1 MRLLRRLM
9 RHGLK
14 NRLTAA
20 GMVYLIIL
28 KNKNMKAR
36 MEIIN
41 SVAYIKGNYNE
52 WVIDDH
58 DEGVSIEVDGSDYLV
73 LDQTELKQLIEFLQ
87 SKVK

>member
-1 MRLLRRLM
+1 
-9 RHGLK
+9 
-14 NRLTAA
+14 
-20 GMVYLIIL
+20 
-28 KNKNMKAR
+28 